1 MERMANLLL
10 ADFEHLFYRAE
21 TLATQCDE
29 GMTALVNSSVLEESR
44 RSANMAMKVQRLTII
59 ATVFIPLSFVCAVWG
74 MNLKVFGSGD
84 QPIWVCFVSAVPIVL
99 VALLIYY
106 WDGLIR
112 SYQKAKSTMEKM
124 SEGLHDIK
132 S

>member
-1 MERMANLLL
+1 VAK
-10 ADFEHLFYRAE
+10 E
-21 TLATQCDE
+21 TI
-29 GMTALVNSSVLEESR
+29 VHHVLCHGRTKTLCEYGNE
-44 RSANMAMKVQRLTII
+44 VQRVTII

-84 QPIWVCFVSAVPIVL
+84 QPIWVCFISAVPIVL
-99 VALLIYY
+99 FALLIYY

-112 SYQKAKSTMEKM
+112 SYQEAKSTMEKM